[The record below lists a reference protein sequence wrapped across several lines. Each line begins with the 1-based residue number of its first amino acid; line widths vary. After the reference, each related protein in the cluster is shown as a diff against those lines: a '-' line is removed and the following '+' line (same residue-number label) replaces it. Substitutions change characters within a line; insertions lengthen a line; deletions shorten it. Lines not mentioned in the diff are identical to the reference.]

1 MAGVNGVRG
10 FLDRAWRMIIDDRS
24 EEIQL
29 NPAVQDVDPDEAQ
42 ARVLHRTIKVVTQDL
57 EKMHLNTA
65 IARMMEFVNFFTKQP
80 KRPRSAMNQF
90 VLLLSPYAPHI
101 AEELW
106 QALGHDSSL
115 AYVSWP
121 DYDESRMMESSVE
134 IPVQING
141 KLKSRTTVSIDC
153 SKEDLEKTARSDEK
167 IVPLLEGKQIV
178 KTVVVPG
185 RMVNFVVR

>member
-1 MAGVNGVRG
+1 
-10 FLDRAWRMIIDDRS
+10 
-24 EEIQL
+24 
-29 NPAVQDVDPDEAQ
+29 
-42 ARVLHRTIKVVTQDL
+42 
-57 EKMHLNTA
+57 
-65 IARMMEFVNFFTKQP
+65 
-80 KRPRSAMNQF
+80 MNQF

-106 QALGHDSSL
+106 QALGHDPSL
-115 AYVSWP
+115 AYVPWP
-121 DYDESRMMESSVE
+121 DYDESMLMESSVE

-141 KLKSRTTVSIDC
+141 KLKSRTTVSVDC
-153 SKEDLEKTARSDEK
+153 SKEHLEQAARSDKK